1 MANEILNFTN
11 TLLDSANTISS
22 VVNDY
27 NTKQA
32 QLSTDLKTSQLQLE
46 INAELARIQQ
56 STNFE
61 DWNTEINNFFEQKKN
76 AMSDKNSNYYCQN
89 NLQAKMFSSI
99 LDQKL
104 ISVTDHVNNL
114 VIQEQREKNK
124 IDVNKGIINNKNLGL
139 VGQELYDANKALLD
153 KAQAVRTYSQAEYE
167 QLNDA
172 IFYDS
177 YSSMYYNM
185 FRDTAEEAIKR
196 GDSFDKIWDW
206 MQSNSTAMMKV
217 DKDQMPAGFDKE
229 ALDNKIKNE
238 LQRDYN
244 AKQQD
249 IWNQTEANFAN
260 YYDNML
266 DQRTAEG
273 RNKVAQQA
281 RYYIDSVKGTGLA
294 SPDQITKWTSRFVL
308 EDYLDP
314 AGTTTKSQAVSA
326 LSKMKP
332 EDQMDFIIGQ
342 WKKGSKGE
350 EGGIAGLYN
359 AYNIFKESVLK
370 QAQAI
375 DPNATWTDIERECPV
390 VMQFFEKAKKQFSN
404 IPGMADVIS
413 NAEQMLGVIGVD
425 KTNLEGAMDIVYD
438 MLFEVDV
445 SDMDG
450 PTKEKYVKR
459 VAVAFNSLFGN
470 ALEKNKDYSWLK
482 DEPGMENVTDFKLG
496 VIGNEKNLAKAI
508 YALQNNPDL
517 VYKDKNQKL
526 QEVYGEDIKEGL
538 TNIAA
543 EEKNEIARYIKATTG
558 RDIDTG
564 TISSDWEEDGAY
576 DVKST
581 RVYTVGDQQYRLRS
595 PDGKSIVIET
605 KKAGESANSWKQTQ
619 KTKEVEKANSAAAA
633 KTKKE
638 LEKESDDRIMGS
650 KAMPKAMAAA
660 GKFTEDDTRYDWI
673 NTSNIE
679 DRQYMLRTT
688 ANRINSDAKKVW
700 TGTGKKKKNS
710 LTEEE
715 FKQKYGISYK
725 EWTASSDERRQ
736 WDLILNS
743 K

>member
-61 DWNTEINNFFEQKKN
+61 DWNKEINNFFEQKKN

-139 VGQELYDANKALLD
+139 VGQDLYDANKALLD

-196 GDSFDKIWDW
+196 GDSLDKIWDW

-314 AGTTTKSQAVSA
+314 AGTTTKSQAMAA
-326 LSKMKP
+326 LSKLP
-332 EDQMDFIIGQ
+332 AQSQIDFYIGQ

-359 AYNIFKESVLK
+359 AYNLFKDSVLK

-375 DPNATWTDIERECPV
+375 KPDATWTDVEEACPV
-390 VMQFFEKAKKQFSN
+390 VMKFFEQAKTQFSN
-404 IPGMADVIS
+404 IPGMSDVID
-413 NAEQMLGVIGVD
+413 NAKEMLEVIGI
-425 KTNLEGAMDIVYD
+425 KSEALGSAMDIVND

-450 PTKEKYVKR
+450 STKEKYVKR
-459 VAVAFNSLFGN
+459 VAVAFNSLYGN
-470 ALEKNKDYSWLK
+470 ELEKKKNYEWLK
-482 DEPGMENVTDFKLG
+482 DEPGMEAITNFKIGVT
-496 VIGNEKNLAKAI
+496 GNEKNLAQAL
-508 YALQNNPDL
+508 YTLQNNPDL
-517 VYKDKNQKL
+517 VYKDKTQKV
-526 QEVYGEDIKEGL
+526 QEAYGTDIKRGL
-538 TNIAA
+538 INIEA
-543 EEKNEIARYIKATTG
+543 EEKNEIARYIKATEGRSINTG
-558 RDIDTG
+558 A
-564 TISSDWEEDGAY
+564 ISSDWEEDGAY
-576 DVKST
+576 DVKAT
-581 RVYTVGDQQYRLRS
+581 RVYTIDNQQYRLSS
-595 PDGKSIVIET
+595 PDGKSLVIET
-605 KKAGESANSWKQTQ
+605 KKAGDNKDAWKPTQ
-619 KTKEVEKANSAAAA
+619 STKQVEKQNSAGEA
-633 KTKKE
+633 KDRKT
-638 LEKESDDRIMGS
+638 LEKESDNKIMAS
-650 KAMPKAMAAA
+650 TQMPKAMQAA
-660 GKFTEDDTRYDWI
+660 GKFTDDDPRYDWA
-673 NTSNIE
+673 NTNNIE
-679 DRQYMLRTT
+679 DRQYMLRVT
-688 ANRINSDAKKVW
+688 ANRISSDA
-700 TGTGKKKKNS
+700 S
-710 LTEEE
+710 SMSEAE
-715 FKQKYGISYK
+715 FKNKYGFTIQ
-725 EWTASSDERRQ
+725 EWKKSSDERKR
-736 WDLILNS
+736 WDLIINS

>member
-61 DWNTEINNFFEQKKN
+61 DWNKEINNFFEQKKN

-139 VGQELYDANKALLD
+139 VGQDLYDANKALLD

-196 GDSFDKIWDW
+196 GDSLDKIWDW

-266 DQRTAEG
+266 DQRTA
-273 RNKVAQQA
+273 
-281 RYYIDSVKGTGLA
+281 
-294 SPDQITKWTSRFVL
+294 
-308 EDYLDP
+308 
-314 AGTTTKSQAVSA
+314 
-326 LSKMKP
+326 
-332 EDQMDFIIGQ
+332 
-342 WKKGSKGE
+342 
-350 EGGIAGLYN
+350 
-359 AYNIFKESVLK
+359 
-370 QAQAI
+370 
-375 DPNATWTDIERECPV
+375 
-390 VMQFFEKAKKQFSN
+390 
-404 IPGMADVIS
+404 
-413 NAEQMLGVIGVD
+413 
-425 KTNLEGAMDIVYD
+425 
-438 MLFEVDV
+438 
-445 SDMDG
+445 
-450 PTKEKYVKR
+450 
-459 VAVAFNSLFGN
+459 
-470 ALEKNKDYSWLK
+470 
-482 DEPGMENVTDFKLG
+482 
-496 VIGNEKNLAKAI
+496 
-508 YALQNNPDL
+508 
-517 VYKDKNQKL
+517 
-526 QEVYGEDIKEGL
+526 
-538 TNIAA
+538 
-543 EEKNEIARYIKATTG
+543 
-558 RDIDTG
+558 
-564 TISSDWEEDGAY
+564 
-576 DVKST
+576 
-581 RVYTVGDQQYRLRS
+581 
-595 PDGKSIVIET
+595 
-605 KKAGESANSWKQTQ
+605 
-619 KTKEVEKANSAAAA
+619 
-633 KTKKE
+633 
-638 LEKESDDRIMGS
+638 
-650 KAMPKAMAAA
+650 
-660 GKFTEDDTRYDWI
+660 
-673 NTSNIE
+673 
-679 DRQYMLRTT
+679 
-688 ANRINSDAKKVW
+688 
-700 TGTGKKKKNS
+700 
-710 LTEEE
+710 
-715 FKQKYGISYK
+715 
-725 EWTASSDERRQ
+725 
-736 WDLILNS
+736 
-743 K
+743 